1 MTSKAARN
9 RPLLTVDGLRA
20 RLDELYA
27 AIDQF
32 NRGWYFE
39 AHETLEELWLVSP
52 EPDRTFLQGI
62 IQLAAAFVHLA
73 RGERTGFV
81 RLLDA
86 AEGRLRPFAPARH
99 GVDVARLLGSIER
112 WRTEP
117 ASVDARE
124 WSTPAVIPVRPAA
137 DI

>member
-1 MTSKAARN
+1 MASNAARN
-9 RPLLTVDGLRA
+9 RPLLTDAALRA
-20 RLDELYA
+20 RLGELYV

-39 AHETLEELWLVSP
+39 AHETLEELWLVAP

-86 AEGRLRPFAPARH
+86 AEGRLRPFAPERR
-99 GVDVARLLGSIER
+99 GVDVARLLEAIGR
-112 WRTEP
+112 WRAEP
-117 ASVDARE
+117 VGGDEYAWDVPPLIAVG
-124 WSTPAVIPVRPAA
+124 TPA
-137 DI
+137 DE